1 MKPLT
6 NKEEEVM
13 KILWSIKKGFVK
25 DILAAYQGGGEQ
37 PHYNTL
43 STMVRN
49 LEEKGYVNHNAYGKT
64 HEYFPLI
71 SKESYRAV
79 YMDKAI
85 SDFFSDSYSRLVSQF
100 AQEEK
105 ISVSELKEIIKL
117 IEKNK

>member
-13 KILWSIKKGFVK
+13 KILWRLKKGFVTE
-25 DILAAYQGGGEQ
+25 ILVAYKGQQEI

-49 LEEKGYVNHNAYGKT
+49 LEEKGYVAYKAYGKT
-64 HEYFPLI
+64 HEYFPVI

-79 YMDKAI
+79 FMEKAI
-85 SDFFSDSYSRLVSQF
+85 SDFFSDSYAHLVSQF
-100 AQEEK
+100 AREEK
-105 ISVSELKEIIKL
+105 ISISELKEIIKL